1 MLMTD
6 ATDCV
11 RPTINLRSA
20 RFYEVFEALKDVL
33 EMMARS
39 LYLATTRVVPFASAK
54 ILRWL
59 LDQSDEGRRGIVAS
73 ATHTQNRQG

>member
-39 LYLATTRVVPFASAK
+39 LYLATTRVVALHLPRFYVGSSTN
-54 ILRWL
+54 
-59 LDQSDEGRRGIVAS
+59 QTRGEEA
-73 ATHTQNRQG
+73 